1 MTTDLANEARRL
13 RAEEG
18 LSVAQIQRRL
28 GVGRG
33 ALRGWL
39 RGISPPA
46 WTRRPRAKDD
56 LRERAVAMRGGGASV
71 DEIADALGVSKSSA
85 YLWTR
90 HLPFTRDPVAAA
102 ARLKAAAAAR
112 AEAQWG
118 ARRRE
123 LAGRRAEVALH
134 AEEAVRTIG
143 VRELMLIGA
152 VMYWCEGSK
161 AKPWRTQYEL
171 HFVNSDVGLLR
182 LYLAFLEVA
191 GVDRA
196 DVVCRVSIHET
207 ADAEAATR
215 WWMEQLGLPA
225 GCMRRPTIKR
235 HKPNTTRRNTGDGYH
250 GCLIVAV
257 PRSRELYWWIEEAM
271 AGIVDGVSGLSGAE
285 R

>member
-28 GVGRG
+28 GGGRG
-33 ALRGWL
+33 ALRGWLRGWL

-56 LRERAVAMRGGGASV
+56 LRERAVAMRGRGASV

-90 HLPFTRDPVAAA
+90 HLPIAPTPELVTARRRAAA
-102 ARLKAAAAAR
+102 QAR

-118 ARRRE
+118 QHRRDVVARRAQIT
-123 LAGRRAEVALH
+123 LD
-134 AEEAVRTIG
+134 AEEAVGSLG

-152 VMYWCEGSK
+152 VMYWCEGAK
-161 AKPWRTQYEL
+161 TKPWRKEYRVS
-171 HFVNSDVGLLR
+171 FVNSDLGLLR
-182 LYLAFLEVA
+182 IFLAFVEAA
-191 GVDRA
+191 GMSPSQLIY
-196 DVVCRVSIHET
+196 RVSIHET
-207 ADAEAATR
+207 ADAQAATR
-215 WWMEQLGLPA
+215 WWAERLAIPA
-225 GCMRRPTIKR
+225 ESMRRPTIKR
-235 HKPNTTRRNTGDGYH
+235 HKPTTNRYNTGDAYH
-250 GCLIVAV
+250 GCLIVTV
-257 PRSRELYWWIEEAM
+257 PRGRELYWWIEATM
-271 AGIVDGVSGLSGAE
+271 AAIAGNAW